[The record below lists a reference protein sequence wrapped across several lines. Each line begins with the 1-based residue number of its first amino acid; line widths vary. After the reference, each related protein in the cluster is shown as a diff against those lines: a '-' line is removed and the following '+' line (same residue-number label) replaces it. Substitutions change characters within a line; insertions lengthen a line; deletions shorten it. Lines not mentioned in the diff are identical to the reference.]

1 MSWWFAVYMINATPV
16 IWWQLWR
23 DNFDGMRTE
32 YEIKKRPKLEFDE
45 FYARFY
51 SESGILQSTVASMLA
66 ITSEQFGIP
75 TGCIRP
81 DDNFLQTD
89 LADTMWYIVE
99 ISEEFGIPKARQD
112 ELEVLDGTFDNIVHY
127 IDRELAT
134 A

>member
-1 MSWWFAVYMINATPV
+1 MSWWFAVYMIIATPV

-75 TGCIRP
+75 
-81 DDNFLQTD
+81 
-89 LADTMWYIVE
+89 
-99 ISEEFGIPKARQD
+99 KARQD